1 LSVFKRHNVR
11 ELNTAHDYNDG
22 SQRKLLGSVAAGGDF
37 AVSTKAPSFGSR
49 VPADPKILT
58 SRNASLKALQ
68 QDKMDIF
75 YFYGDTTGRTVQG
88 CQVAARGGQVQEVGR
103 GWGAE
108 DTRHLQAGGYVL
120 PVAYQGGFNPISR
133 TAEEFIFP
141 LYDVYIVRI
150 IPSAHL
156 VMLLLKPI
164 EELRHI
170 SKRALIDAMTVFKDI
185 YFNEKSP
192 KQSSDLTKVCRKHG
206 VQSWKPPCD
215 GSCIMHR

>member
-1 LSVFKRHNVR
+1 
-11 ELNTAHDYNDG
+11 
-22 SQRKLLGSVAAGGDF
+22 
-37 AVSTKAPSFGSR
+37 
-49 VPADPKILT
+49 
-58 SRNASLKALQ
+58 
-68 QDKMDIF
+68 
-75 YFYGDTTGRTVQG
+75 
-88 CQVAARGGQVQEVGR
+88 
-103 GWGAE
+103 
-108 DTRHLQAGGYVL
+108 VL